1 MARASRANGLFATKT
16 VAELSAH
23 AESTQQLKR
32 TLSVVS
38 LTAFGIGSII
48 GTGIFVLTGTAAANH
63 AGPALAL
70 SFVLAGCGCALA
82 ALCYAEFAAMVPVSG
97 SAYSYAYAA
106 FGEVVAWFIGWNL
119 VLEYTFSVATVSV
132 GWSGYVTSLL
142 AQFGVHLPEAL
153 TQAPYD
159 RGPGNFSIVRTG
171 ALVNLPAVLIVA
183 AVAAICYVGI
193 RQSSTTNTIIVAVKI
208 GVVAAFVLMGMSH
221 VNPANW
227 HPFIPP
233 NTGHFGEFGWSGIFA
248 ASGVIVFAY
257 IGFDAI
263 STCAQEARNPH
274 RDLPISILSSLAI
287 CTVLYMATAV
297 VLTGMVHYTELNVAA
312 PVALALDMHAELR
325 SLGIPVK
332 IGAIAG
338 MTSVMLVMTV
348 GQARIFMIMGADG
361 LLPRWF
367 ARVHP
372 RFKTPANGTWLTGL
386 AAAVIGGLFPVRV
399 LGELVSIGTLLAF
412 ITVCLGVLVLRKT
425 RPELPRPFRV
435 PWPWVTCVGG
445 AVACTA
451 MILSLPGDTWIRLA
465 VWTVIGFL
473 IYGLYGYRASL
484 LRRSS
489 AGTAGA
495 LSTK

>member
-1 MARASRANGLFATKT
+1 MAGKGLFATKT
-16 VAELSAH
+16 VAELRAGGD
-23 AESTQQLKR
+23 STQQLKR

-70 SFVLAGCGCALA
+70 SFILAGFGCGLT
-82 ALCYAEFAAMVPVSG
+82 ALCYAELAAMIPVSG
-97 SAYSYAYAA
+97 SAYSYAYASL
-106 FGEVVAWFIGWNL
+106 GEVVAWFIGWNL

-132 GWSGYVTSLL
+132 GWSGYVVSLL
-142 AQFGVHLPEAL
+142 AQLGIHLPEAL
-153 TQAPYD
+153 TQAPFD
-159 RGPGNFSIVRTG
+159 RGPGSFSIVTTG
-171 ALVNLPAVLIVA
+171 ALVNVPAVLVVA
-183 AVAAICYVGI
+183 AVTAVCYVGI
-193 RQSSTTNTIIVAVKI
+193 TQSSMTNSIIVAVKI
-208 GVVAAFVLMGMSH
+208 AVIALFIGVGVAYISPV
-221 VNPANW
+221 NW

-233 NTGHFGEFGWSGIFA
+233 NTGHFGQFGWSGIFA

-263 STCAQEARNPH
+263 STCAQEARNPN
-274 RDLPISILSSLAI
+274 RDLPISILTSLAI

-297 VLTGMVHYTELNVAA
+297 VLTGMVNYTELNVAA
-312 PVALALDMHAELR
+312 PVALALDKYEGLR
-325 SLGIPVK
+325 WLGIPVK

-348 GQARIFMIMGADG
+348 GQARIFMTMGADG
-361 LLPRWF
+361 LLPGWF

-386 AAAVIGGLFPVRV
+386 AAAVIGGLLPVRI

-412 ITVCLGVLVLRKT
+412 ITVCVGVLVLRKL
-425 RPELPRPFRV
+425 RPEAPRPFRV
-435 PWPWVTCVGG
+435 PWPWLTCIGG
-445 AVACTA
+445 AVACA
-451 MILSLPGDTWIRLA
+451 GMILVLPLDTWVRLV

-473 IYGLYGYRASL
+473 IYAFYGYRNSR
-484 LRRSS
+484 LRRR
-489 AGTAGA
+489 
-495 LSTK
+495 

>member
-1 MARASRANGLFATKT
+1 
-16 VAELSAH
+16 
-23 AESTQQLKR
+23 
-32 TLSVVS
+32 
-38 LTAFGIGSII
+38 
-48 GTGIFVLTGTAAANH
+48 
-63 AGPALAL
+63 
-70 SFVLAGCGCALA
+70 VLAGCGCALA

-132 GWSGYVTSLL
+132 GWSGYVMSLL
-142 AQFGVHLPEAL
+142 AQFGVHLPEVL

-159 RGPGNFSIVRTG
+159 RGPGSFSIVRTG
-171 ALVNLPAVLIVA
+171 ALVNVPAVLVVA

-221 VNPANW
+221 
-227 HPFIPP
+227 
-233 NTGHFGEFGWSGIFA
+233 
-248 ASGVIVFAY
+248 
-257 IGFDAI
+257 
-263 STCAQEARNPH
+263 
-274 RDLPISILSSLAI
+274 
-287 CTVLYMATAV
+287 
-297 VLTGMVHYTELNVAA
+297 
-312 PVALALDMHAELR
+312 
-325 SLGIPVK
+325 
-332 IGAIAG
+332 
-338 MTSVMLVMTV
+338 
-348 GQARIFMIMGADG
+348 DG

-386 AAAVIGGLFPVRV
+386 AAAVIGGLFPVRI

-445 AVACTA
+445 AATLERIWSNVKQVMA
-451 MILSLPGDTWIRLA
+451 
-465 VWTVIGFL
+465 
-473 IYGLYGYRASL
+473 
-484 LRRSS
+484 
-489 AGTAGA
+489 AGA
-495 LSTK
+495 LDPLTKELVYVAVSATNN

>member
-1 MARASRANGLFATKT
+1 MAGKGLFATRT
-16 VAELSAH
+16 VAELRAGGD
-23 AESTQQLKR
+23 STQQLKR

-70 SFVLAGCGCALA
+70 SFILAGFGCGLT
-82 ALCYAEFAAMVPVSG
+82 ALCYAELAAMIPVSG
-97 SAYSYAYAA
+97 SAYSYAYASL
-106 FGEVVAWFIGWNL
+106 GEVVAWFIGWNL

-132 GWSGYVTSLL
+132 GWSGYVVSLL
-142 AQFGVHLPEAL
+142 EQLGIDLPETL
-153 TQAPYD
+153 TQAPFD
-159 RGPGNFSIVRTG
+159 RGPGSFSIVTTG
-171 ALVNLPAVLIVA
+171 ALVNVPAVLVVA
-183 AVAAICYVGI
+183 AVTAVCYIGI
-193 RQSSTTNTIIVAVKI
+193 TQSSMTNSIIVAVKI
-208 GVVAAFVLMGMSH
+208 AVITLFIVVGVAYIS
-221 VNPANW
+221 PANW

-233 NTGHFGEFGWSGIFA
+233 NTGHFGQFGWSGIFA

-263 STCAQEARNPH
+263 STCAQEARNPN
-274 RDLPISILSSLAI
+274 RDLPVSILSSLAI

-312 PVALALDMHAELR
+312 PVALALDKYEGLR
-325 SLGIPVK
+325 WLGIPVK

-338 MTSVMLVMTV
+338 MTSVMIVMTV
-348 GQARIFMIMGADG
+348 GQARIFMTMGADG
-361 LLPRWF
+361 LLPGWF

-386 AAAVIGGLFPVRV
+386 AAAVIGGLFPVRI

-412 ITVCLGVLVLRKT
+412 ITVCVGVLVLRKL
-425 RPELPRPFRV
+425 RPEAPRPFRV
-435 PWPWVTCVGG
+435 PWPWFTCIGG
-445 AVACTA
+445 AVACA
-451 MILSLPGDTWIRLA
+451 GMILVLPLDTWVRLV

-473 IYGLYGYRASL
+473 IYAFYGYRNSR
-484 LRRSS
+484 LRR
-489 AGTAGA
+489 A
-495 LSTK
+495 